1 LESNLRKRHAYG
13 QPLVRRSI
21 EARSVNL
28 RKTVSTSPIVSVCVA
43 SYNHARFLPAMLDGI
58 LSQTFRDFEIVAVDD
73 GSTDNSLEVLQDYA
87 HRNPEIMRVYTH
99 PGVRNLG
106 ISATCNLG
114 FEKSRGKYWC
124 PHASDDI
131 SYPDRLERQVA
142 FLESYPD
149 VGWVYGT
156 ADLIDENGALL
167 GVQAGSDLSSCT
179 DLVENFI
186 WENPIVAPT
195 TMIRRDCALRI
206 GPFDEAVLYS
216 DWEYWIRLAAH
227 YLPAFVSGPVVKYRV
242 HPRNTSL
249 GIPRKGQLDRHFQ
262 VMKAVRQKTELTGG
276 LLDRPQTKA
285 QLDFCKANLC
295 FQIGDFESGRREV
308 RNMFESDPT
317 LRFNPTPIAQWLR
330 GQPGRRLALAVV
342 QEFGSPPRWA
352 ANMSFVRTLLHI
364 FLYRPLQHTRLFNR
378 QHPANPERVER

>member
-1 LESNLRKRHAYG
+1 MSA
-13 QPLVRRSI
+13 
-21 EARSVNL
+21 
-28 RKTVSTSPIVSVCVA
+28 SPIVSVCIA

-58 LSQTFRDFEIVAVDD
+58 LSQTFRDFEIVVVDD
-73 GSTDNSLEVLQDYA
+73 GSTDNSLEVLQGYA
-87 HRNPEIMRVYTH
+87 DRNPEIMRVCTH

-142 FLESYPD
+142 FLESHPD
-149 VGWVYGT
+149 VGWVYGI
-156 ADLIDENGALL
+156 ADLIDESCALL
-167 GVQAGSDLSSCT
+167 GAQVGSDLSSCN
-179 DLVENFI
+179 DLIENFI

-227 YLPAFVSGPVVKYRV
+227 YPPAFISKPVVKYRV
-242 HPRNTSL
+242 HESNTSR

-262 VMKAVRQKTELTGG
+262 VMKAVREKAEPTGG
-276 LLDRPQTKA
+276 LLGRAQTKA

-295 FQIGDFESGRREV
+295 FEIGDFESGRREV
-308 RNMFESDPT
+308 RSMFESDST
-317 LRFNPTPIAQWLR
+317 LRFNPKPIAQWLSR
-330 GQPGRRLALAVV
+330 QPGRRLALAVV

-352 ANMSFVRTLLHI
+352 ADSSFLYSLLHI
-364 FLYRPLQHTRLFNR
+364 FFYRPLQHIRLFNR
-378 QHPANPERVER
+378 LHLADPERVQR